1 MRPPHHH
8 QVHGTARCQS
18 SPPHEASPGGFIRR
32 PPPGVCV
39 RSQGCHRLCGT
50 LCWLHRCRREMAGLW
65 AVIWGFSLSNIT
77 GRRGSRLTDRVSSR
91 NALNSPSCRVTPP
104 RTPHRRG
111 GALQA
116 GGKQAT
122 RRGRTD
128 ENAHT
133 HSRPSD
139 SAQHVVMIL
148 IEVAPYKTHTAAVN
162 NAVCGMPLA
171 EPQPLHRSVPENQRR
186 RARTHTFHTHAI
198 HHLTRL
204 AVCAS
209 CFALSDR
216 SLRLAGGSFCVPA
229 AAAGSPSARTRAS
242 ADSLRPRPHLSACSL
257 QPAALTSPPCN
268 ELCLSHASRAPTPS
282 YMRKPGLASPPP
294 PSR

>member
-128 ENAHT
+128 VRKRAHT
-133 HSRPSD
+133 QSALGLSTTRRNDPNRSRSLQN
-139 SAQHVVMIL
+139 S
-148 IEVAPYKTHTAAVN
+148 
-162 NAVCGMPLA
+162 
-171 EPQPLHRSVPENQRR
+171 HRSSQQRR
-186 RARTHTFHTHAI
+186 VWHATRRAAATAPLSTGESASRARTHTFHTHAI

-257 QPAALTSPPCN
+257 QPAACGPH
-268 ELCLSHASRAPTPS
+268 LSAV
-282 YMRKPGLASPPP
+282 
-294 PSR
+294 